1 MHPVLIDVA
10 VGGASITLRSYL
22 AFLVLA
28 AVVAIGLAGRILVR
42 MGVGRLSAIGGL
54 AATVLAGLAGARL
67 LAVVLSPSQYA
78 SDPASAFALEPT
90 EFALYGGL
98 AGSGAVVLW
107 LARRWRLDTA
117 RVADRFVV
125 PIAAG
130 LVLLRIGCFLNGCC
144 AGIATRL
151 PWGVVFPPGSEA
163 WGQQVIGGNAGAL
176 FGRVSPV
183 HPTQLYEAIAA
194 ILLAAIAVRLGRRG
208 IPDGA
213 PALLFAAGFLAFRA
227 FNQTLRAPSL
237 DQLLPEPALVAAY
250 AAGAVAMGLAFVARA
265 RGTRPPAFPQ
275 QIHRDQI
282 PHAGPAGP

>member
-1 MHPVLIDVA
+1 MHPVLVDVA
-10 VGGASITLRSYL
+10 VGGASITLRAYL

-28 AVVAIGLAGRILVR
+28 ALVAIGLAGRVLVG
-42 MGVGRLSAIGGL
+42 MGVGRRSATAGL
-54 AATVLAGLAGARL
+54 AAAVLAGLVGARL
-67 LAVVLSPSQYA
+67 LAVILSPSQYA
-78 SDPASAFALEPT
+78 ADPASASALEPS

-144 AGIATRL
+144 AGIATGL

-163 WGQQVIGGNAGAL
+163 WGQQVIGGNGGAL

-183 HPTQLYEAIAA
+183 QPTQLYEATAA
-194 ILLAAIAVRLGRRG
+194 IVLAAVALRLRRRG
-208 IPDGA
+208 APDGVS
-213 PALLFAAGFLAFRA
+213 ALFFATGFLAFRA

-237 DQLLPEPALVAAY
+237 DQLLPARVLVEAYTLGALAC
-250 AAGAVAMGLAFVARA
+250 GAVLLGRVASRRQAPPLGAGL
-265 RGTRPPAFPQ
+265 P
-275 QIHRDQI
+275 
-282 PHAGPAGP
+282 